1 MSLSEIID
9 SWLAWANPRGRPE
22 NKPARSELSVTEKL
36 RLDEWK
42 ECRQT
47 IARFDQI
54 IVDLRK
60 YGFGLVTILL
70 GASGFLY
77 KSAGMTLGGTLGIFV
92 ALLVLIGALFCIDR
106 YHEIFLRGAVERGQE
121 LEDLLDMGL
130 TKQISRNTDTL
141 KTDTWGI
148 GIYLLFCAADFYL
161 AVGSVVDFRDWE
173 ALQRSMVQDSLFVH
187 MAAGFTLL
195 WMFGIYRYHRTHQ

>member
-1 MSLSEIID
+1 LE
-9 SWLAWANPRGRPE
+9 
-22 NKPARSELSVTEKL
+22 
-36 RLDEWK
+36 EWK

-47 IARFDQI
+47 IARLDQI

-77 KSAGMTLGGTLGIFV
+77 QSTEMTLGGTLGIFV

-106 YHEIFLRGAVERGQE
+106 YHEIFLRGAVERGQV

-130 TKQISRNTDTL
+130 TRQISRNTEML

-173 ALQRSMVQDSLFVH
+173 VLQRSMVQDRLFIY